1 MMKEKYDT
9 LAKLIIENVGGTSNI
24 HKLTHCMTRLRF
36 VVNDVSLVQFDLLKA
51 LDGVAGVIH
60 SNGQVQVIIGLHVIK
75 VYDEINN
82 IIEPN
87 ENRRLKIKPI
97 KQTPIQQF
105 TSIMTDIFVPFFGAI
120 AACGILSGILS
131 ILVSIH
137 VLDSNGSTYHIL
149 YSIANGFFY
158 YMPILLAYSASKRFS
173 LPVIEGLVIGA
184 GLMHPNL
191 LSSSTV
197 IHDSLFS
204 IGIMMPPSGDYSNSA
219 IPIIIAIA
227 FASWF
232 EKKYAKYIPEM
243 IKQFAV
249 PLITCIVTFVF
260 TLFVIGPIANNLT
273 YSLSFV
279 LNQLENLNIFIYSG
293 FLGAIWIFVLMTG
306 LHFAILPIIMNNF
319 AVLGY
324 DTTLSSTFGLNF
336 VCIGILLAIR
346 LKTKNKDLQKKCFP
360 SIISAAFGVVEP
372 GLYGVITN
380 SKKTFYL
387 TSLVNC
393 IIGIGMA
400 ISGVCAYRFAGFG
413 IFGYASYTDT
423 TGISNSNLL
432 WAFVWS
438 LIAVV
443 LGFLFTYFVYD
454 EKGLKED
461 KE

>member
-9 LAKLIIENVGGTSNI
+9 LAKLIIENIGGISNI
-24 HKLTHCMTRLRF
+24 HQLTHCMTRLRF
-36 VVNDVSLVQFDLLKA
+36 VVNDGSLVQFDLLKS
-51 LDGVAGVIH
+51 LDGVVGVIN
-60 SNGQVQVIIGLHVIK
+60 SNGQVQVIIGLHVTQ
-75 VYDEINN
+75 VYDEIKK

-87 ENRRLKIKPI
+87 NNQRFKTKHI
-97 KQTPIQQF
+97 KQSPIQQF

-137 VLDSNGSTYHIL
+137 FLDADGSTYHIL

-173 LPVIEGLVIGA
+173 LSVIEGLVIGA

-204 IGIMMPPSGDYSNSA
+204 ICVMMPPSGDYSNSA
-219 IPIIIAIA
+219 IPIIVAIA

-232 EKKYAKYIPEM
+232 EKKYAKHIPEM
-243 IKQFAV
+243 IKQFTV
-249 PLITCIVTFVF
+249 PLITCVVTFIF
-260 TLFVIGPIANNLT
+260 TLFVIGPVTNNLT
-273 YSLSFV
+273 YSLSFI
-279 LNQLENLNIFIYSG
+279 LNKLENLNVFIYSG

-306 LHFAILPIIMNNF
+306 LHYAILPIIMNNF

-346 LKTKNKDLQKKCFP
+346 LKAKNKDILKKCFP

-380 SKKTFYL
+380 SKKTFYI
-387 TSLVNC
+387 TSFVNC

-400 ISGVCAYRFAGFG
+400 LSGVCAYRFAGFG

-432 WAFVWS
+432 WAFIWS
-438 LIAVV
+438 VLAII
-443 LGFLFTYFVYD
+443 LGFIFTYFVYD
-454 EKGLKED
+454 IKE
-461 KE
+461 